1 MLLHNKEHFMF
12 DTVPNLQCG
21 HYVIRLD
28 VPRIMAIVNVTPDS
42 FSDGGRLVNAQAAVA
57 HALMLAEQGADL
69 LDIGG
74 ESTRPDAAPVSLQEE
89 LDRVVPVI
97 EALSTRCS
105 VPISIDTSK
114 PEVMR
119 AAVAAGAVFINDV
132 AALRHEGA
140 MAAAAELGV
149 PVCLMH
155 MPGNPRTMQ
164 KEVHYDDVLVQV
176 RQFLTERM
184 FACEMAGISKKNLVI
199 DPGFGFG
206 KHLEHNLALLANLG
220 YFCEL
225 GVPVLAGLSRKSMIG
240 QITGRDVDARVS
252 GSAAAALLAAQNGAR
267 IIRVH
272 DVAETKDVLSV
283 LAAVQGATRKD
294 HSIKAKPAI
303 QWPDD

>member
-1 MLLHNKEHFMF
+1 MF
-12 DTVPNLQCG
+12 DTVPSLQCG
-21 HYVIRLD
+21 RHVLKLD

-42 FSDGGRLVNAQAAVA
+42 FSDGGRLDSTESAVA
-57 HALMLAEQGADL
+57 YALELVEQGADL

-74 ESTRPDAAPVSLQEE
+74 ESTRPNADPVSLQEE
-89 LDRVVPVI
+89 LNRVVPVI
-97 EALSTRCS
+97 EALSARCG

-119 AAVAAGAVFINDV
+119 AAVAAGAGFINDV

-155 MPGNPRTMQ
+155 MPGDPRTMQ
-164 KEVHYDDVLVQV
+164 QSVHYEDVLVQV

-184 FACEMAGISKKNLVI
+184 FACEMAGISKRNLVI

-206 KHLEHNLALLANLG
+206 KHLEHNLALLANLE

-240 QITGRDVDARVS
+240 QITGRDVDARVP
-252 GSAAAALLAAQNGAR
+252 GSAAAALLAAQNGAG

-272 DVAETKDVLSV
+272 DVAETKDALAV
-283 LAAVQGATRKD
+283 LAAVQGAKRKD
-294 HSIKAKPAI
+294 HSVKAKPSI

>member
-1 MLLHNKEHFMF
+1 MLLPNKEHFMF

-21 HYVIRLD
+21 RHLLKLD
-28 VPRIMAIVNVTPDS
+28 APKIMAIVNVTPDS
-42 FSDGGRLVNAQAAVA
+42 FSDGGRLDSTASAVS
-57 HALMLAEQGADL
+57 HALKLVEQGADM

-74 ESTRPDAAPVSLQEE
+74 ESTRPNADPVSLQEE
-89 LDRVVPVI
+89 LDRVIPVI
-97 EALSTRCS
+97 EGLSARCK

-119 AAVAAGAVFINDV
+119 AAVAAGAGFINDV
-132 AALRHEGA
+132 TALRQDGA
-140 MAAAAELGV
+140 LEAAAFLGV

-155 MPGNPRTMQ
+155 MPGSPRTMQ
-164 KEVHYDDVLVQV
+164 KETNYDDVLVQV
-176 RQFLTERM
+176 RQFLTERI

-206 KHLEHNLALLANLG
+206 KLLEHNLALLANLS

-225 GVPVLAGLSRKSMIG
+225 GVPVLAGVSRKSMIG

-252 GSAAAALLAAQNGAR
+252 GSAAAAMLAAQNGAG

-272 DVAETKDVLSV
+272 DVAETKDVLAV
-283 LAAVQGATRKD
+283 LAAVQAAKRKD
-294 HSIKAKPAI
+294 HSVKAKPAI

>member
-1 MLLHNKEHFMF
+1 MF
-12 DTVPNLQCG
+12 DTIPNLQCG
-21 HYVIRLD
+21 QHVLKLD

-42 FSDGGRLVNAQAAVA
+42 FSDGGRLDNTESAVA
-57 HALMLAEQGADL
+57 YALKLVEQGADM

-74 ESTRPDAAPVSLQEE
+74 ESTRPNAEPVSLQEE
-89 LDRVVPVI
+89 LNRVVPVI
-97 EALSTRCS
+97 KALSTCCS

-119 AAVAAGAVFINDV
+119 AAVAAGAGFINDV
-132 AALRHEGA
+132 AALRNEGA

-155 MPGNPRTMQ
+155 MPGDPRTMQ
-164 KEVHYDDVLVQV
+164 QSVHYEDVLVQV

-206 KHLEHNLALLANLG
+206 KHLEHNLALLANLS
-220 YFCEL
+220 YFREL
-225 GVPVLAGLSRKSMIG
+225 GVPVLAGVSRKSMIG
-240 QITGRDVDARVS
+240 QITGRDVDARIC
-252 GSAAAALLAAQNGAR
+252 GSAAAAMLAAQNGAG

-272 DVAETKDVLSV
+272 DVAETKDVLAV

>member
-1 MLLHNKEHFMF
+1 MF
-12 DTVPNLQCG
+12 DTVPGLQCG
-21 HYVIRLD
+21 PHVLKLD
-28 VPRIMAIVNVTPDS
+28 APRIMAIVNVTPDS
-42 FSDGGRLVNAQAAVA
+42 FSDGGRLETVPAAIA
-57 HALMLAEQGADL
+57 HALGLVEQGADM

-74 ESTRPDAAPVSLQEE
+74 ESTRPDATSVSLQEE
-89 LDRVVPVI
+89 LDRVIPVI
-97 EALSTRCS
+97 EGLAGRCK

-119 AAVAAGAVFINDV
+119 AAVAAGAGFINDV

-155 MPGNPRTMQ
+155 MPGDPRTMQ
-164 KEVHYDDVLVQV
+164 QSVHYEDVLVQV
-176 RQFLTERM
+176 RQFLTERL
-184 FACEMAGISKKNLVI
+184 FACEMAGIPKKNLVI

-206 KHLEHNLALLANLG
+206 KHLEHNLALLANLA

-272 DVAETKDVLSV
+272 DVAETKDVLAV

-294 HSIKAKPAI
+294 HSIKSKPAI
-303 QWPDD
+303 QWSDD